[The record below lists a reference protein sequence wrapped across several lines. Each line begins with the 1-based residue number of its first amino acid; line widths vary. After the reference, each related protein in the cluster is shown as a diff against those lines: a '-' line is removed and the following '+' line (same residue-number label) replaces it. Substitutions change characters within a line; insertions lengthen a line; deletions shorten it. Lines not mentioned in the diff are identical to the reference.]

1 MDDPTHPHELR
12 KDETGR
18 TGTDEEHLG
27 AEGHLEL
34 VHTVDSARGG
44 LEKSRLLIRQVL
56 DLVALGE
63 VAGGG
68 SARAWPSSAELG
80 VCVWEMDIVDCSL
93 LDVVGETTVTSD
105 TGRGEVLAEELLT
118 TTAVVAP
125 SAGLCHQ
132 HQLSPPTKGS
142 PLGALV
148 VR

>member
-18 TGTDEEHLG
+18 TGTNEEHLG

-68 SARAWPSSAELG
+68 SAWPTSAELG
-80 VCVWEMDIVDCSL
+80 GCVWEMDIVDCSL
-93 LDVVGETTVTSD
+93 LDVIGETTVTSH
-105 TGRGEVLAEELLT
+105 TGRGEVLAEELLAT
-118 TTAVVAP
+118 TTEVAP
-125 SAGLCHQ
+125 STGL
-132 HQLSPPTKGS
+132 
-142 PLGALV
+142 
-148 VR
+148 